1 LPAPLLTTT
10 GWLLLAS
17 HCPPKAGKQE
27 KNKDR
32 SGEQTVGVVLERRAD
47 RAVEKADQRPQA
59 ATAWAPAEQVS
70 IEADRRQSLN
80 QRRRHYCEERNR
92 RAE

>member
-17 HCPPKAGKQE
+17 HRPPEAGKQE

-32 SGEQTVGVVLERRAD
+32 RRKQAVGIVLQRLAD

-80 QRRRHYCEERNR
+80 QRRRHHYEERNR